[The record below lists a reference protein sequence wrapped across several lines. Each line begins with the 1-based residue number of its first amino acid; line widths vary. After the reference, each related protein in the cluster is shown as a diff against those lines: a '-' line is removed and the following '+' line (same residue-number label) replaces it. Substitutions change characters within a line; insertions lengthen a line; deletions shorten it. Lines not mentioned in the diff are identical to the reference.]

1 MQAILYFENGCLRMT
16 LNFLTSLF
24 WECLYIG
31 WECLYTGLVSVHWLS
46 VCTLADQRKSRQ
58 WRHEFKL
65 SRLKKVVLHGL
76 TCLQSIISTSET
88 PYEGG
93 DWQKSSCTVWPKKV
107 KGMTSLRGPSC
118 LDCGHSHFY
127 EPLTLET
134 NICSIPLNC
143 SITHRWLHILPQH
156 VHLQKCLNLA
166 RFVVSLN

>member
-93 DWQKSSCTVWPKKV
+93 GLTEVLV
-107 KGMTSLRGPSC
+107 HSLTKESQGDDVTQRSKLSGLWTLPFLRTAHT
-118 LDCGHSHFY
+118 LD
-127 EPLTLET
+127 
-134 NICSIPLNC
+134 
-143 SITHRWLHILPQH
+143 QH
-156 VHLQKCLNLA
+156 LHLQYSTKL
-166 RFVVSLN
+166 